1 MDDEYNG
8 QGLDDS
14 WVDDEYNG
22 QDLDGY
28 FWSMLNTW
36 LGFG

>member
-1 MDDEYNG
+1 
-8 QGLDDS
+8 LDDS